1 MGEFWRTAQDAVVG
15 LTFSWIVWVLFTTL
29 RRYLIAKAKAGLQE
43 KILQRIDSSQSLV
56 ALASSDSGRQ
66 FLESMTVEE
75 VHRESPFSRILFGM
89 QAGIVLVFFG
99 GAMLLLH
106 HHVDDPTSGFIIVGT
121 GAIGLGL
128 GFFIAAAASF
138 VVSRQLGLMDR
149 ERRG

>member
-1 MGEFWRTAQDAVVG
+1 MQDAVVG
-15 LTFSWIVWVLFTTL
+15 GTFGWIVWVLFSTL

-43 KILQRIDSSQSLV
+43 KILQRIDSSESLV
-56 ALASSDSGRQ
+56 ALASSDSGRR

-75 VHRESPFSRILFGM
+75 THRDAPFSRILFGM

-106 HHVDDPTSGFIIVGT
+106 HHVSDPTSGFMILGT

-128 GFFIAAAASF
+128 GFFLAAAAS
-138 VVSRQLGLMDR
+138 VIVSRQLGLMDR
-149 ERRG
+149 EHRG